1 MFNITVTCGY
11 DSGEYGHRSITIQTS
26 VLMPENLQKEG
37 KAILT
42 TIDRL
47 LFDLDVTE
55 ADLKDAGL

>member
-1 MFNITVTCGY
+1 
-11 DSGEYGHRSITIQTS
+11 
-26 VLMPENLQKEG
+26 MPENLQKEG